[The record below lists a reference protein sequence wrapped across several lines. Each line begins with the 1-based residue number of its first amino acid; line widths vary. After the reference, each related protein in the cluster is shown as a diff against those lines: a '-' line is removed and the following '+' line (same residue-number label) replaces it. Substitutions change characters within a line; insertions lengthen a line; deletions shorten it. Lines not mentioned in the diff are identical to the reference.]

1 MVLMTKNAD
10 DDDHDS
16 LVDPLIVD
24 DNHDRPVYSLVDD
37 NNAVDDD
44 HDRLVVDPLV
54 ANYLAK
60 QFACVQ
66 TNRLKYPLLQIHIII
81 VIIIF
86 CFFII
91 DSKSHHHCHL
101 FCCYRSKC
109 TNFSLSPSLDGIVC
123 FGKC

>member
-1 MVLMTKNAD
+1 MTRNAD

-16 LVDPLIVD
+16 LVGPLIVD

-37 NNAVDDD
+37 KNAVDDD

-60 QFACVQ
+60 QFACAQ
-66 TNRLKYPLLQIHIII
+66 TNRLKYLLLQIHIII
-81 VIIIF
+81 IF
-86 CFFII
+86 FFFII
-91 DSKSHHHCHL
+91 DANSRHHCHL
-101 FCCYRSKC
+101 LCCYRNKC
-109 TNFSLSPSLDGIVC
+109 TNFSLSLSLDGIEC

>member
-1 MVLMTKNAD
+1 MTKNGD
-10 DDDHDS
+10 DDDHGS

-37 NNAVDDD
+37 KNAVDDD
-44 HDRLVVDPLV
+44 HDRLVDPLV

-81 VIIIF
+81 IIIIL
-86 CFFII
+86 FFII
-91 DSKSHHHCHL
+91 VA
-101 FCCYRSKC
+101 
-109 TNFSLSPSLDGIVC
+109 N
-123 FGKC
+123 

>member
-1 MVLMTKNAD
+1 MTRNAD

-24 DNHDRPVYSLVDD
+24 DNHDRPVHSLVDD
-37 NNAVDDD
+37 NNADDND
-44 HDRLVVDPLV
+44 HDRLVDPLV

-60 QFACVQ
+60 QFACAE

-81 VIIIF
+81 IF
-86 CFFII
+86 FFTIVANY
-91 DSKSHHHCHL
+91 HHHCHL
-101 FCCYRSKC
+101 LCCYRNKC
-109 TNFSLSPSLDGIVC
+109 TNFSFSLSLEGIEC